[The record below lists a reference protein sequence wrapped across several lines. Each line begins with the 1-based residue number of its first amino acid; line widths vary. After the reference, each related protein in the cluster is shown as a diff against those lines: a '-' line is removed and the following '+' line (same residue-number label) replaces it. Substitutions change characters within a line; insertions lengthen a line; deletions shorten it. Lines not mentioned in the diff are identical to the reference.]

1 MSKIYAIDFDGTL
14 CENMFPSIGDPI
26 PSAIEYVKKLKED
39 GHKLILW
46 TCRVGKK
53 LEEAVKWCE
62 QQGLEFDT
70 VNENL
75 KEIIDKYGGDSRK
88 VTADFYIDDKNLS
101 IGGDDMERTRQ
112 AFISTEFNVRSMENE
127 EDKYL
132 EGYFIR
138 FNEETELTKGIYE
151 EVSPEAITKSLKDND
166 IRCLFNHDAGIVLG
180 RTGNETLDLRVD
192 EKGLF
197 GKVKINTKDK
207 QAVDVLARIERGDI
221 NACSFGFNVNPG
233 GEEMITREDGTVKF
247 ILRDIDLMEVSA
259 VAFPAY
265 PTTIINARKKDVKT
279 NNERLL
285 QIRRKELIDK
295 IRGE

>member
-14 CENMFPSIGDPI
+14 CESKFPDIGEPI
-26 PSAIEYVKKLKED
+26 PSAIEYVKQLKED

-46 TCRVGKK
+46 TCRVGEN
-53 LEEAVKWCE
+53 LNDAVKWCKE
-62 QQGLEFDT
+62 QGIEFDA

-75 KEIIDKYGGDSRK
+75 QEVIDEYGGDSRK
-88 VTADFYIDDKNLS
+88 VTADYYIDDKNL
-101 IGGDDMERTRQ
+101 IVGGDDVERTRQ
-112 AFISTEFNVRSMENE
+112 AFISTEFNVRSIENE

-138 FNEETELTKGIYE
+138 FNEETELTQGIYE
-151 EVSPEAITKSLKDND
+151 EVSPEAITKSLKNND
-166 IRCLFNHDAGIVLG
+166 IRCLFNHDSGIVLG
-180 RTGNETLDLRVD
+180 RTGNETLELKVD

-197 GKVKINTKDK
+197 GKVKINPKDK
-207 QAVDVLARIERGDI
+207 QAFDILARIERGDI

-247 ILRDIDLMEVSA
+247 ILRDIDLLEVSA
-259 VAFPAY
+259 VTFPAY

-279 NNERLL
+279 NIERLL

>member
-14 CENMFPSIGDPI
+14 CESKFPDIGEPI
-26 PSAIEYVKKLKED
+26 PSAIEYVKELKED

-46 TCRVGKK
+46 TCRVGEN
-53 LEEAVKWCE
+53 LDDAVKWCKE
-62 QQGLEFDT
+62 QGIEFDA

-75 KEIIDKYGGDSRK
+75 QEVIDEYGGDSRK
-88 VTADFYIDDKNLS
+88 VTADYYIDDKNL
-101 IGGDDMERTRQ
+101 IVGGDDVERTRQ
-112 AFISTEFNVRSMENE
+112 AFISTEFNVRSIENE

-151 EVSPEAITKSLKDND
+151 EVSPEAITKSLKNND
-166 IRCLFNHDAGIVLG
+166 IRCLFNHDSGIVLG
-180 RTGNETLDLRVD
+180 RTGNETLELKVD

-197 GKVKINTKDK
+197 GKVKINPKDK
-207 QAVDVLARIERGDI
+207 QAFDILARIERGDI

-259 VAFPAY
+259 VTFPAY

-279 NNERLL
+279 NIERLL

>member
-1 MSKIYAIDFDGTL
+1 MSKNLQEVID
-14 CENMFPSIGDPI
+14 E
-26 PSAIEYVKKLKED
+26 
-39 GHKLILW
+39 
-46 TCRVGKK
+46 
-53 LEEAVKWCE
+53 
-62 QQGLEFDT
+62 
-70 VNENL
+70 
-75 KEIIDKYGGDSRK
+75 YGGDSRK
-88 VTADFYIDDKNLS
+88 VTADYYIDDKNL
-101 IGGDDMERTRQ
+101 IVGGDDVERTRQ
-112 AFISTEFNVRSMENE
+112 AFISTEFNVRSIENE

-151 EVSPEAITKSLKDND
+151 EVSPEAITKSLKNND
-166 IRCLFNHDAGIVLG
+166 IRCLFNHDSGIVLG
-180 RTGNETLDLRVD
+180 RTGNETLELKVD

-197 GKVKINTKDK
+197 GKVKINPKDK
-207 QAVDVLARIERGDI
+207 QAFDILARIERGDI

-259 VAFPAY
+259 VTFPAY

-279 NNERLL
+279 NIERLL